1 MVGERTSDRALRAT
15 IGNVLRLHCVRG
27 GGGVLR
33 HRRDNG
39 RIRRAEPRVNLM
51 RADHSG
57 SVNGHHVTAGFVSCA
72 QAPSRPEGPA
82 KRGGGAKRSALHGA
96 EHSSKLSHVMAGG
109 SSAARTMTD
118 LLPEP
123 GLWAVAMCATCVRTL
138 RARSALGSCAA
149 GAAYPLQE

>member
-1 MVGERTSDRALRAT
+1 V
-15 IGNVLRLHCVRG
+15 
-27 GGGVLR
+27 R

-39 RIRRAEPRVNLM
+39 RIRRAETRVNLM
-51 RADHSG
+51 RADQSG

-72 QAPSRPEGPA
+72 QPPSRPEGPA

-123 GLWAVAMCATCVRTL
+123 ELWAVAMGATCVGTL
-138 RARSALGSCAA
+138 PARSAIGSCAA
-149 GAAYPLQE
+149 GAAYSLQE

>member
-1 MVGERTSDRALRAT
+1 
-15 IGNVLRLHCVRG
+15 
-27 GGGVLR
+27 LR

-51 RADHSG
+51 QADHSG

-72 QAPSRPEGPA
+72 QPPSRPEGPA

-123 GLWAVAMCATCVRTL
+123 GAMGGRHVRPLRRHIAGTTGARIVCGGRRVLFARVNQQSHQRLTL
-138 RARSALGSCAA
+138 RAVV
-149 GAAYPLQE
+149 